1 MMAGFIKQKYGVLI
15 GQNRIGKALSR
26 VAPHYHQRRKS
37 NTAKMT
43 NPMPYRA
50 NYFGHKL
57 HLDQNEKLQMYGV
70 THIAA
75 IDGHSRFVVA
85 GAVMSRKNNI
95 KISRCLQV
103 LLISIHLM
111 KRLKEIFSSKEMF
124 SLWSL

>member
-26 VAPHYHQRRKS
+26 VAPHYHERRKS

-43 NPMPYRA
+43 NPIPYRA

-75 IDGHSRFVVA
+75 IDGHSQFVVA